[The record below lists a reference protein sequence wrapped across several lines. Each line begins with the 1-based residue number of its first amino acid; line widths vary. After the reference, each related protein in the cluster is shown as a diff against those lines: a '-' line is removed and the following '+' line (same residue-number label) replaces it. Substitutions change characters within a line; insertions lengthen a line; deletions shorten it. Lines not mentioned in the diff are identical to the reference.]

1 MTHPN
6 PKHST
11 PDATP
16 GTLYVVGTPIGNLSD
31 ITLRALEVLRAV
43 DVVAAENVGHTKSL
57 CEHYAIRKRVS
68 PYHQHNQGTQTRTI
82 LGWLLSG
89 KDVALVTDAGTP
101 GISDP
106 GVHLIN
112 YALKKAV
119 PVTPVPGP
127 SAVITALSIS
137 GLPTARFVFL
147 GFLSSKRGKR
157 RKELKALRD
166 EPRTMV
172 FFESPHRLME
182 MLKDLKEIL
191 GNRLMV
197 LHKEMTKVFEEAK
210 RANVDE
216 ILAELAHKRIRG
228 EYTLVVCGRDGKQT
242 QKAQINQRI
251 VDRIE
256 SLLEARDQSLRD
268 IAETISREEGLQYRD
283 IYKRCLRTK
292 NDLED
297 HPRHGIQ

>member
-6 PKHST
+6 PKDST
-11 PDATP
+11 PGATP
-16 GTLYVVGTPIGNLSD
+16 GTLYIVGTPIGNLGD
-31 ITLRALEVLRAV
+31 ISLRALEVLKTV
-43 DVVAAENVGHTKSL
+43 DIVAAENVGHTKSL
-57 CEHYAIRKRVS
+57 CQHYGIRKKVI

-106 GVHLIN
+106 GVYLIDR
-112 YALKKAV
+112 AVKKGV

-147 GFLSSKRGKR
+147 GFLSSKRGRR
-157 RKELKALRD
+157 RKELNALRD

-182 MLKDLKEIL
+182 MLEDLKDIL
-191 GNRLMV
+191 GNRQMV
-197 LHKEMTKVFEEAK
+197 LHKEMTKMFEEAM
-210 RANVDE
+210 RGRISE
-216 ILAELAHKRIRG
+216 ILEELLHKRIRG
-228 EYTLVVCGRDGKQT
+228 EYTLVIRGSDDKKS
-242 QKAQINQRI
+242 QKPEVDNRI
-251 VDRIE
+251 MDRIE

-268 IAETISREEGLQYRD
+268 IAETISREEGLRYRD

-297 HPRHGIQ
+297 QRRHGSH